1 MNGQHNG
8 AAHGDREDEVN
19 SIVDRLNAEKRP
31 WSFEVVSHIVRE
43 NEVVVLGR
51 LTLDG
56 VAKMAFGSTTISRD
70 ASGRMS
76 IGADLKTSANESLA
90 RAARLMGV
98 GLVYTPARA
107 SEDVHAAAPAVVA
120 PAVRAPANPGDR
132 ITQKQMGALQG
143 LARRRNIG
151 REHFAGMLQA
161 RFAKTELLH
170 LTKAEASTFL
180 TELAET
186 NGHASP

>member
-1 MNGQHNG
+1 MNDHRNG
-8 AAHGDREDEVN
+8 TVDGDREDQVN
-19 SIVDRLNAEKRP
+19 TIVDRLNAEKRA

-43 NEVVVLGR
+43 NEVVVLGK
-51 LTLDG
+51 LTVDG

-70 ASGRMS
+70 PSGRTS
-76 IGADLKTSANESLA
+76 IGTDLKTSANEALA

-98 GLVYTPARA
+98 GLVYTPTR
-107 SEDVHAAAPAVVA
+107 SPREEQTAAAAVVA
-120 PAVRAPANPGDR
+120 PPPGAPTNPSNR

-151 REHFAGMLQA
+151 REDFAGMLQA

-180 TELAET
+180 TELTET
-186 NGHASP
+186 NGHASA